1 MRSGHANPG
10 NRFLVIAGL
19 LLLAA
24 LAASLPGQELA
35 DSITIHQRAA
45 RQAEARQN
53 FQIVIA
59 EQQVLTRM
67 LPRNAELQSN
77 LGVALYFHRDF
88 KKAAATC
95 RRAIALNRN
104 LDAPDLFRGLAM
116 AQLAQPDAAV
126 AELEKAVVLKGD
138 DLPVRTWLVN

>member
-77 LGVALYFHRDF
+77 LGVALYFHRDL
-88 KKAAATC
+88 KRQPRPAAAPS
-95 RRAIALNRN
+95 L
-104 LDAPDLFRGLAM
+104 
-116 AQLAQPDAAV
+116 
-126 AELEKAVVLKGD
+126 
-138 DLPVRTWLVN
+138 